1 MLRTKIVAA
10 APAFAALLFA
20 GTSALAIDDSSY
32 IEMYRDYPIG
42 TWRVEASTGGTWEN
56 RNDRVYANANAIR
69 ATIPNNEYF
78 QVRDSWGGL
87 TKVGV
92 TALEFYFYSDTE
104 LLSVID
110 VEAASSNNTG
120 PRKRLSLFATQNVGA
135 WTRVTIPLSQLGL
148 TINSKFRLFRLH
160 NVSGAQI
167 QFRIDEIRAV
177 RPVVA
182 TAGVVVDST
191 IVKTTVAGPMFGVA
205 GGIFDPYFDF
215 ASTKVRAVE
224 AGMNTFTYPG
234 GTIANNFDW
243 RTNMDI
249 RFNQPALC
257 TVDGYLKM
265 SDQVGAHKIIN
276 VNYGSGTP
284 IDARDWVHYANVVR
298 LSNVKYW
305 GIGNE
310 NYGVWS
316 YDTHPFPHDAVT
328 YAEFAA
334 EAITLMKAVDPT
346 IKVGI
351 ACIYS
356 ESTYPQ
362 RVSVTNPVTGQQTNG
377 WTPVVLTYMRNLG
390 VLPDYIDVHYYP
402 QGPYAESDNN
412 LLMTAEHWELV
423 FDPMRRIL
431 RDYLG
436 TTAGNNVELF
446 VTENNGSYF
455 NPGRQS
461 VSIVTALYL
470 ARSWMKTVDLNAKA
484 FVWWRLHQGLQAGGN
499 MSELIYGWRNYGD
512 YGVLAR
518 GYPQGTS
525 PPVNEPYPTFYAL
538 KMLKLFARPGAQI
551 LSTTSDNLQVVSM
564 ASRDPQS
571 GRIKLML
578 LNTSRDTT
586 ITTALTPIGF
596 IRTES
601 PAVFTYGITEDAN
614 QQDIRV
620 WQVPSA
626 RSTRRFEVRLPPYSI
641 NVIEL

>member
-1 MLRTKIVAA
+1 VYAVLVGSVT
-10 APAFAALLFA
+10 
-20 GTSALAIDDSSY
+20 ALAVDDSNY

-42 TWRVEASTGGTWEN
+42 TWRIECSTGGTWQN
-56 RNDRVYANANAIR
+56 RNDLVYANANAVQ
-69 ATIPNNEYF
+69 ANIPNNEYF

-87 TKVGV
+87 TKSGV

-104 LLSVID
+104 LFSVID
-110 VEAASSNNTG
+110 IEAASSNNTG
-120 PRKRLSLFATQNVGA
+120 PRKRLSLFATQKVGS
-135 WTRVTIPLSQLGL
+135 WTRVSVPWSALGL
-148 TINSKFRLFRLH
+148 TVNSKFRLFRLH
-160 NVSGAQI
+160 NVSGAPI
-167 QFRIDEIRAV
+167 TFRIDEIRVVRAV
-177 RPVVA
+177 DP
-182 TAGVVVDST
+182 TAEVVVDST
-191 IVKTTVAGPMFGVA
+191 NVKTTVAGPMFGAA
-205 GGIFDPYFDF
+205 GGIFDPYFDYP
-215 ASTKVRAVE
+215 STKVRAVE
-224 AGMNTFTYPG
+224 AGINTFTYPG

-249 RFNQPALC
+249 RFNEPALC

-265 SDQVGAHKIIN
+265 SDQIGANKIIN

-284 IDARDWVHYANVVR
+284 QDARDWLYYTNVVR
-298 LSNVKYW
+298 QSNVKYW

-316 YDTHPFPHDAVT
+316 YDLHPFPHDAVT

-351 ACIYS
+351 ACVYT
-356 ESTYPQ
+356 ETTYPQ
-362 RVSVTNPVTGQQTNG
+362 RVSVQNPVTGQMTNG

-390 VLPDYIDVHYYP
+390 VLPDYIDLHYYP
-402 QGPYAESDNN
+402 QGPYAESDTNV
-412 LLMTAEHWELV
+412 LQTVEQWELV
-423 FDPMRRIL
+423 FVPMRRIL

-436 TTAGNNVELF
+436 TAAGNAVELF

-470 ARSWMKTVDLNAKA
+470 AKSWMKCVESEAKS
-484 FVWWRLHQGLQAGGN
+484 FVWWRLHQSVQSGGN
-499 MSELIYGWRNYGD
+499 MSELLYGWRNYGD

-525 PPVNEPYPTFYAL
+525 PPVNEPYPPFYAF
-538 KMLKLFARPGAQI
+538 KMLKLFARPGSQI
-551 LSTTSDNLQVVSM
+551 LTTTSDNLQVVTM

-571 GRIKLML
+571 GRIKLMM
-578 LNTSRDTT
+578 LNTSREET
-586 ITTALTPIGF
+586 ITTALTTVGF
-596 IRTES
+596 TRTDN
-601 PAVFTYGITEDAN
+601 PAVFTYGKDEDIALS
-614 QQDIRV
+614 DIRV